1 MNEGTVGPWWRFL
14 GHVKTLLCL
23 SNFEASNASLFAA
36 AAVESRLFL
45 CCGLSWWANRS
56 ELIKSDVSPDVRI
69 HAVTDTDGSVGGKSM
84 ESTILSAVVLSVS
97 LSPTRRTRTDSHFIS
112 TLYCSGVLLSL
123 SDVFQPLW
131 RAASRLFTAGCGC
144 DFLSL

>member
-1 MNEGTVGPWWRFL
+1 MFLVSMNEGTVGPWWRFL

-23 SNFEASNASLFAA
+23 SHFEASNASLSAA
-36 AAVESRLFL
+36 AAVESRLYL
-45 CCGLSWWANRS
+45 CCSLSSWANRS

-123 SDVFQPLW
+123 SDVFQPL
-131 RAASRLFTAGCGC
+131 
-144 DFLSL
+144 